1 VRIEGIAAEG
11 EPTSGTGEE
20 HKVPRLRTIWGWPRV
35 LGDAGLFSEMLTV
48 DIFLEL
54 TTEDTGGHGEICC
67 GSAPN
72 VEDVGVTN
80 E

>member
-1 VRIEGIAAEG
+1 
-11 EPTSGTGEE
+11 
-20 HKVPRLRTIWGWPRV
+20 

-54 TTEDTGGHGEICC
+54 TTEDTGGNGEICC
-67 GSAPN
+67 GSAPT